1 MVKNLPTMQETQIQ
15 SLGYIYAWVL
25 SHSIMSLLCNP
36 TDCRPWGSSV
46 PGIFQTRILE
56 WVAMTPLQEIFLTQ
70 QSNPHLLHLPH
81 WKVESLPL
89 SCLGSPVTGIHIFFI
104 KFFSHLDY
112 LRILSIFPSA
122 THSGSLLVIYFK
134 YSSVYMSI
142 LVGKLSGLST
152 LASRVQFPWSGN

>member
-1 MVKNLPTMQETQIQ
+1 MHECSVTQSCPFFATPQTVGHEAPLCMEFSRQEYWNGLP
-15 SLGYIYAWVL
+15 
-25 SHSIMSLLCNP
+25 CP
-36 TDCRPWGSSV
+36 
-46 PGIFQTRILE
+46 
-56 WVAMTPLQEIFLTQ
+56 PLQEIFLTQ

>member
-1 MVKNLPTMQETQIQ
+1 MEFSRQEYWNGLP
-15 SLGYIYAWVL
+15 SL
-25 SHSIMSLLCNP
+25 
-36 TDCRPWGSSV
+36 
-46 PGIFQTRILE
+46 
-56 WVAMTPLQEIFLTQ
+56 LQEIFLTQ
-70 QSNPHLLHLPH
+70 ESNPHLLHLPH
-81 WKVESLPL
+81 WKVESIPL
-89 SCLGSPVTGIHIFFI
+89 SCLGSPVTGIHVFFI

-152 LASRVQFPWSGN
+152 LASRVQFQSLVRELRSYKPHSMVKKKNPQTLVFSLTKRNFFFLLKCS